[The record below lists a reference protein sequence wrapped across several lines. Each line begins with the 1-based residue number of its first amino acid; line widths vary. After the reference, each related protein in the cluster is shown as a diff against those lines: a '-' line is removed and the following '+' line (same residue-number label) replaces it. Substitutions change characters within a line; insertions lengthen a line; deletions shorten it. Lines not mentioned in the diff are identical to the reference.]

1 MRVHTHLCFG
11 RRKRTRSQL
20 RGLCGFQA
28 SERSQEFAECL
39 SALKTRGG
47 LCYIASLVAF
57 CCAEGGASSMAIRLR
72 TCFNTNHDTTNAK
85 RENVRLRLLEN
96 GSLIADHITI

>member
-1 MRVHTHLCFG
+1 MSEQLELLKCQASRSSAEVKLGVLVQSIAAAMRVHTHLCFG

-47 LCYIASLVAF
+47 LCYIASLIAF
-57 CCAEGGASSMAIRLR
+57 CWYAFAMKVPAG
-72 TCFNTNHDTTNAK
+72 
-85 RENVRLRLLEN
+85 
-96 GSLIADHITI
+96 